1 MMGTLYLKVGQEEL
15 AREYWER
22 VLQID
27 PTNKTVIEAL
37 KQLNQRGSGS
47 RAPRGNN
54 ANPAPQPEPNLDLG
68 QPGSELPP
76 PR

>member
-1 MMGTLYLKVGQEEL
+1 MR
-15 AREYWER
+15 ARAVVEDDVVVLLVERLER

-27 PTNKTVIEAL
+27 PTDKTVIEAL
-37 KQLNQRGSGS
+37 KQLNQRGSGA
-47 RAPRGNN
+47 RAPREN
-54 ANPAPQPEPNLDLG
+54 ANPTPQPSPGIDLG